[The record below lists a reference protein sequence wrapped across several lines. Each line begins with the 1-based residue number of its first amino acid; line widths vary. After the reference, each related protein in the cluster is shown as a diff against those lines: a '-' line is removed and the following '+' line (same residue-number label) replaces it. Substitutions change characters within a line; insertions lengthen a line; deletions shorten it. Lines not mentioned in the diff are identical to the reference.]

1 MNQLTITM
9 LTATSALIASVAAP
23 IFSATVARWQIRATV
38 ISNNRELWIVALRDA
53 LSEYI
58 AVATSAAAIEHA
70 LSDDIETIV
79 HANRDFRRTVE
90 RMLLVKSK
98 ILLMTDSKG
107 PTNAALRDGVEALYV
122 AIVSKQA
129 LALAE
134 WQDKISAIT
143 ELGHLVLRAEW
154 ARVKRGD

>member
-98 ILLMTDSKG
+98 ILLMTNSSGSGDG
-107 PTNAALRDGVEALYV
+107 ALRDSVEALYV
-122 AIVSKQA
+122 FLVSKQA
-129 LALAE
+129 FTLGE
-134 WQDKISAIT
+134 WQQRIDAIT
-143 ELGHLVLRAEW
+143 NLGHVVLRAEW

>member
-9 LTATSALIASVAAP
+9 LTATSALIASIAAP
-23 IFSATVARWQIRATV
+23 VFSASVARWQIRATV

-70 LSDDIETIV
+70 VTDDVETIV
-79 HANRDFRRTVE
+79 HGNRDFRRTVE

-107 PTNAALRDGVEALYV
+107 AVNNALRDGVEALYG
-122 AIVSKQA
+122 ALVSKQV
-129 LALAE
+129 LTLEE
-134 WQDKISAIT
+134 WQERINTIT
-143 ELGHLVLRAEW
+143 DLGHRVLRAEW

>member
-9 LTATSALIASVAAP
+9 LTATSALIAGIAAP
-23 IFSATVARWQIRATV
+23 IVSVSVARWQIRASV

-58 AVATSAAAIEHA
+58 AVATSAAAIERA
-70 LSDDIETIV
+70 SADDVEAIV
-79 HANRDFRRTVE
+79 RGNRDFRRTVE

-98 ILLMTDSKG
+98 ILLMTNSSGSGDG
-107 PTNAALRDGVEALYV
+107 ALRDSVEALYV
-122 AIVSKQA
+122 FLVSKQA
-129 LALAE
+129 FTLGE
-134 WQDKISAIT
+134 WQQRIDAIT
-143 ELGHLVLRAEW
+143 NLGHVVLRAEW